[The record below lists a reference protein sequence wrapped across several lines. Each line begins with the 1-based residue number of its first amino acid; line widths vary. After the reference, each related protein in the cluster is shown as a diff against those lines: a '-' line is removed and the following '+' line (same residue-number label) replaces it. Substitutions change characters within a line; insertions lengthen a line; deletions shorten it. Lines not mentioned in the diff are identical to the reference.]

1 MHGMIRGIQHI
12 LICLMLVSSFG
23 NGSRIELGALDES
36 FPLLEKLRIR
46 KAELDS
52 SRKHQKMRLEILVKE
67 PGKAGL
73 TPVVNNNWPTEFETT
88 YDLWK
93 DANGRVL
100 VLGEYPYSQSGDWH
114 LGLEHYFNE
123 NGETFAFEKKTNFF
137 NSPCINGVA
146 FETETKY
153 FNKGF
158 SIISKE
164 HTLKDIDG
172 NTLDIKKCRAAYN
185 WPYKVSRNLAD
196 CISKI

>member
-1 MHGMIRGIQHI
+1 MIRGVQYI
-12 LICLMLVSSFG
+12 LISLLLAFTFG
-23 NGSRIELGALDES
+23 NGFRVELDALAES
-36 FPLLEKLRIR
+36 SLLLEKLQTR

-52 SRKHQKMRLEILVKE
+52 SRKHQKLRLEILVKE
-67 PGKAGL
+67 PGKSGL
-73 TPVVNNNWPTEFETT
+73 TPVMNNNWPAEFETT

-100 VLGEYPYSQSGDWH
+100 VLGEYPYSKSGDWH

-123 NGETFAFEKKTNFF
+123 SGETFAFEKKTNFF

-153 FNKGF
+153 FDKSF
-158 SIISKE
+158 SAISKE

-172 NTLDIKKCRAAYN
+172 NALDIKTCQAAYN
-185 WPYKVSRNLAD
+185 WPYEVSRNLAD